1 MCPPRATSPTP
12 PNSSPALKTA
22 STRSWASGGCSCRA
36 GRSSGV
42 RAGEAHFPQL
52 DPNSSHFCFEL
63 FVPFPSAVAIA
74 RAVLHNPR
82 LLLLDEATS
91 SLDAESEAAVVEAL
105 DRLRAG
111 RTALVV
117 AHRLSTV
124 RDADVI
130 FVLSQ
135 GAVVE
140 KGSHDELLEKE
151 GGVYASL
158 VARQLEGHHH

>member
-1 MCPPRATSPTP
+1 M
-12 PNSSPALKTA
+12 
-22 STRSWASGGCSCRA
+22 
-36 GRSSGV
+36 
-42 RAGEAHFPQL
+42 
-52 DPNSSHFCFEL
+52 
-63 FVPFPSAVAIA
+63 
-74 RAVLHNPR
+74 LHNPR

-130 FVLSQ
+130 FVLSH